1 MHYRFQKEDFEEKV
15 SMSCADGEF
24 MAITRVIH
32 QVLGAGA
39 YVKGPELECTG
50 ERIQLSAINGR
61 GYESFRILLLTAR

>member
-1 MHYRFQKEDFEEKV
+1 
-15 SMSCADGEF
+15 MSCADGKF

-61 GYESFRILLLTAR
+61 GYESFRVYC